1 MQAVIKKWGNSPA
14 LRLNTSIMKSARLEL
29 NQEVSI
35 QVARGRIVIEP
46 LSIKEYNLN
55 DLIAG
60 ITPEN
65 SYAEVS
71 FGAPVGNE
79 VW

>member
-14 LRLNTSIMKSARLEL
+14 LRLNTSIMKSAQLEL

-35 QVARGRIVIEP
+35 QVARGRIVLEP
-46 LSIKEYNLN
+46 VSNREYNLN
-55 DLIAG
+55 ELISG

-65 SYAEVS
+65 SHGEINY
-71 FGAPVGNE
+71 GATVGNE